1 MRTSSLRRRMRD
13 LSAPLGFR
21 EQRLIWIAHV
31 LSEFG
36 DWAARLALA
45 VLVYRRTG
53 SPFLTGLVTT
63 VSLLPWVG
71 VGQILATL
79 GDRWPRRRLMVVSD
93 LVRGAAYLAM
103 LAALPVWGLFVLAF
117 VAALAT
123 PPFEAA
129 RSALLPLS
137 VPEERYSAAIALGA
151 LTSQLALLFG
161 YAAGGGLVAVVG
173 VRGALAVNAA
183 TFLVSALVLSG
194 LRIGIT
200 GTALVATARKR
211 LGAGV
216 AVIRH
221 DRFVRRALGLYAGA
235 AACAMVP
242 ESLVAVYVLNE
253 LHESQ
258 GTTGLVAAMVPLGT
272 LVGTLLV
279 PHQGRHRDLLRTAAV
294 IVAAGA
300 LPAMVGFLLAP
311 SLLWVLPCFAFTGV
325 IFASAVPTNAV
336 AGVRIPDEVRA
347 STFGLVQGV
356 ILGAQGL
363 GAAVGGILSN
373 GLGVQTACVVAL
385 GTASA
390 IGIAAVI
397 WAPVEGNHFASPV
410 RRPEPAL
417 SEQAS

>member
-1 MRTSSLRRRMRD
+1 MRTSLRRRVGD
-13 LSAPLGFR
+13 LGAPLRFR

-45 VLVYRRTG
+45 VLVYHRTG

-71 VGQILATL
+71 IGQVLATF

-103 LAALPVWGLFVLAF
+103 LTALPVWAIFVLAF
-117 VAALAT
+117 LAALAT

-137 VPEERYSAAIALGA
+137 VPEERYSAALALGA
-151 LTSQLALLFG
+151 LTSQLSLLFG

-173 VRGALAVNAA
+173 VRGALAVNAV
-183 TFLVSALVLSG
+183 TFLVSAIVLG
-194 LRIGIT
+194 RLHIGSA

-221 DRFVRRALGLYAGA
+221 DRFVRRALVLYASV

-242 ESLVAVYVLNE
+242 ESLVAVYVLKE
-253 LHESQ
+253 LRESQ
-258 GTTGLVAAMVPLGT
+258 GATGLVAAMVPLGT
-272 LVGTLLV
+272 LIGTVLV
-279 PHQGRHRDLLRTAAV
+279 PHQGRHRDLLRTAAL
-294 IVAAGA
+294 IVTAGA
-300 LPAMVGFLLAP
+300 VPAMVGFALAP
-311 SLLWVLPCFAFTGV
+311 NLWWALPCFVFTGV
-325 IFASAVPTNAV
+325 VFASAVPTNAV

-363 GAAVGGILSN
+363 GAAVGGILSD
-373 GLGVQTACVVAL
+373 GVGVQTACVIAL
-385 GTASA
+385 GTAAA
-390 IGIAAVI
+390 IGIAAAV
-397 WAPVEGNHFASPV
+397 WVPVEGNHFASARA
-410 RRPEPAL
+410 RRTEPAL